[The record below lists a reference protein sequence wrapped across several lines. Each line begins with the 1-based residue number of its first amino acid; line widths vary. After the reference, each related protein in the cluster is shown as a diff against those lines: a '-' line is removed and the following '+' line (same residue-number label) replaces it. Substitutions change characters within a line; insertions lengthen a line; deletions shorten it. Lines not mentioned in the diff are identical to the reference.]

1 MKKAKPK
8 TKVIRKTYKLR
19 VYPTLE
25 QKLIL
30 QCWFGNSRFI
40 YNKILEY
47 KNKAY
52 KRRKESINKKKASE
66 FITHLKKQPS
76 FAWLKSTPRDIYTQ
90 KLVDLETAFTN
101 FFEGRTKYPKFK
113 KKTHQQKVRLQ
124 LDQRLTNRKNN
135 YVSGKIDIPSLG
147 LFKYRN
153 KTYHPQQY
161 PKMITITQ
169 NTVGQYFVTMMIE
182 YTQSDFNQIVQAKRK
197 NKTEASNFHS
207 KTFENK
213 NKNSILGIDLGIK
226 DLIIDSNGNK
236 ESNIKTTAKYAR
248 NLKLKNRQLSN
259 KQKGSNNWHKQ
270 KKKVSQCHDK
280 IANVRKNYLHN
291 ISTKLVNENQ
301 VLAIE
306 DLCVKNMVKN
316 KKLSKAISDAS
327 WGELVRQ
334 LEYKAQW
341 YGTVLIKINRYYASS
356 KKCSACETI
365 NHKLTLK
372 DRFWTCQSCGTTHDR
387 DINAA
392 INISTEGKK
401 ELFKLIQQGLID
413 KDLLPLLSE
422 ILSDNKNNTKSINQS
437 SSKNA
442 NSKKKLPWGAREV
455 KHVDNDILLYNQ

>member
-19 VYPTLE
+19 VYPTLM

-30 QCWFGNSRFI
+30 QYWFGNARWV
-40 YNKILEY
+40 YNKTLEY

-52 KRRKESINKKKASE
+52 SRRKESISKKKASE
-66 FITHLKKQPS
+66 FITHLKKQPGL
-76 FAWLKSTPRDIYTQ
+76 AWLKSTPRDIYTQ

-124 LDQRLTNRKNN
+124 LDQRLEKRKNCFKE
-135 YVSGKIDIPSLG
+135 GKIDIPKLG

-153 KTYHPQQY
+153 KTYHPKQY

-182 YTQSDFNQIVQAKRK
+182 YTQSDFNQIVEAKRQHKTEKSSFHKTTVK
-197 NKTEASNFHS
+197 NKS
-207 KTFENK
+207 
-213 NKNSILGIDLGIK
+213 SILGIDLGLK

-236 ESNIKTTAKYAR
+236 ESNIRTTAKHAR
-248 NLKLKNRQLSN
+248 DLKLENRKLSK

-270 KKKVSQCHDK
+270 RKEVAQCHDK

-291 ISTKLVNENQ
+291 ISTRLVNENQ

-341 YGTVLIKINRYYASS
+341 CGSIIIKINRYYASS
-356 KKCSACETI
+356 KTCSECKTI
-365 NHKLTLK
+365 NKSLKLD
-372 DRFWTCQSCGTTHDR
+372 DRFWTCQGCGTTHDR

-392 INISTEGKK
+392 INISIEGKK
-401 ELFKLIQQGLID
+401 ELIKLIQQGLID

-422 ILSDNKNNTKSINQS
+422 IFSDNNNTKSIKKS
-437 SSKNA
+437 SSKE
-442 NSKKKLPWGAREV
+442 KLPWGAREV
-455 KHVDNDILLYNQ
+455 KHADNDTLLYNQ